1 MTYNIYKYE
10 LTLRYEDEDTEET
23 ESGIVFGVDFSNAVT
38 RVQNRY
44 GNDPNLI
51 AIKCEEIFTNLEE
64 NYVLSQWT
72 LEELGYV
79 PVQTGNPEDIGYT
92 PVN

>member
-10 LTLRYEDEDTEET
+10 LTLYEDEEEYREET
-23 ESGIVFGVDFSNAVT
+23 KTGIVFGVDFSNAVT
-38 RVQNRY
+38 RIQNYY
-44 GNDPNLI
+44 GHNLVT
-51 AIKCEEIFTNLEE
+51 IKCEEIFADQEE
-64 NYVLSQWT
+64 EYVLPQWA
-72 LEELGYV
+72 LEKLGYV